1 MASRL
6 PDQPGQ
12 SRQAVRMAALI
23 GWWRRPVL
31 RRGLSRGWAAVG
43 VLATLTGLWGSYG
56 RFFTGDP
63 PPPVMRGTLNVAI
76 TNFGSADSRGR
87 DEATAK
93 LATDVASAVADLLT
107 EELRP
112 LATRLRIEVRGPAQL
127 PQVRGASAA
136 ARADEARNRAR
147 QIDAD
152 VVVYGVLTTDG
163 NNTVLQPELYVADSI
178 RGDIGESV
186 GDHPWGPPLELPGA
200 PENNPLLAQQ
210 MGEQL
215 SARTKALASMIP
227 GIWYYRANQP
237 IVARRYLKVA
247 AATDG
252 WRDQDGK
259 EIVYLFLGNAAER
272 HAAQQQRLSQDTVAR
287 RWFNQAVG
295 YYRQA
300 LRIDGQYARAYYG
313 IAETRF
319 LQVDLS
325 CRPRRTDREQ
335 LEQVVRDLKR
345 AQVATNRP
353 ALANIDAKIAFGLG
367 RAYVCMTLAGVANRQ
382 TAAEHELEA
391 VLKAFQESPPQ
402 DPSALRLREIA
413 AEAYAQRGLLATT
426 YAGSPDAR
434 VRDLRTVEDYKQ
446 AIILSPDRPSR
457 LRVFYE
463 NLADTYDRL
472 RMPRE
477 AGEARRRA
485 AELGASTSSVP

>member
-1 MASRL
+1 
-6 PDQPGQ
+6 
-12 SRQAVRMAALI
+12 
-23 GWWRRPVL
+23 
-31 RRGLSRGWAAVG
+31 
-43 VLATLTGLWGSYG
+43 
-56 RFFTGDP
+56 
-63 PPPVMRGTLNVAI
+63 
-76 TNFGSADSRGR
+76 
-87 DEATAK
+87 
-93 LATDVASAVADLLT
+93 
-107 EELRP
+107 
-112 LATRLRIEVRGPAQL
+112 
-127 PQVRGASAA
+127 
-136 ARADEARNRAR
+136 
-147 QIDAD
+147 
-152 VVVYGVLTTDG
+152 
-163 NNTVLQPELYVADSI
+163 
-178 RGDIGESV
+178 
-186 GDHPWGPPLELPGA
+186 
-200 PENNPLLAQQ
+200 
-210 MGEQL
+210 
-215 SARTKALASMIP
+215 
-227 GIWYYRANQP
+227 
-237 IVARRYLKVA
+237 
-247 AATDG
+247 
-252 WRDQDGK
+252 
-259 EIVYLFLGNAAER
+259 
-272 HAAQQQRLSQDTVAR
+272 
-287 RWFNQAVG
+287 VG